1 LIDWGQAGAVMAALG
16 ARSQGVARQVRERF
30 PFWPAFQNRAYDLD
44 ALPLLIA
51 AGPALAHARRCERY
65 VALLERLCALYQE
78 EPLIRAYFGY
88 RPDEDALIRAD
99 PGAGRHVWVCRLDG
113 FIAEGK
119 EEVRLLE
126 NNADA
131 PAGTLFTHRVNAVV
145 REVLS
150 GVWPEWEIWTV
161 PQPLDQDSNAFLRL
175 LLDAYHAWGGEA
187 DPPRLAILQ
196 ERGRSNVESQE
207 MARQYE
213 AAGVPAQVADP
224 RQVSF
229 RSGRLYCDGQPVD
242 LCWNKVNTCR
252 WRELAAQTPSLNET
266 WLEVVRARAVCH
278 VNSFAAR
285 FAAEDKRSLAI
296 FADPRCAA
304 FFSDEDRDLAAALLP
319 WSRRLPP
326 SGPAGFEGTEQ
337 ELGEVIS
344 ERQGEL
350 VLKVPFDIRGDGVT
364 IGRSTPRAA
373 WLAQSARATR
383 EGGIVQR
390 YVEPSRYPVFC
401 VDLEDG
407 HRDGATPGAMR
418 VSCDTFI
425 LGGRFSGFGAKASL
439 AEKVNVFQGGRKV
452 SVIVTTQAAGA

>member
-1 LIDWGQAGAVMAALG
+1 MLAALG
-16 ARSQGVARQVRERF
+16 ARSERVARHARLRF
-30 PFWPAFQNRAYDLD
+30 PSWPAFQNRAYDLD

-51 AGPALAHARRCERY
+51 AEPALAHARRCERY

-78 EPLIRAYFGY
+78 EPLVRAYFGY

-113 FIAEGK
+113 FIVEGK

-145 REVLS
+145 SEVLS
-150 GVWPEWEIWTV
+150 AVWPEGDV
-161 PQPLDQDSNAFLRL
+161 HALPQPLDQDSNAFLRL
-175 LLDAYHAWGGEA
+175 LLDAYRAWGGEA

-207 MARQYE
+207 MARQYQ
-213 AAGVPAQVADP
+213 AAGVPALVADP
-224 RQVSF
+224 REVSL
-229 RSGRLYCDGQPVD
+229 RSGRLHCDGRPVD

-252 WRELAAQTPSLNET
+252 WRELAAQTPSLNQT
-266 WLEVVRARAVCH
+266 WLEVIRGRAVCH

-319 WSRRLPP
+319 WSRRLPTV
-326 SGPAGFEGTEQ
+326 GPAGFEGTEQ
-337 ELGEVIS
+337 GLGEVIS

-364 IGRSTPRAA
+364 IGRSTPRGT
-373 WLAQSARATR
+373 WLAQSGKATR
-383 EGGIVQR
+383 DGGLVQR
-390 YVEPSRYPVFC
+390 YVEPCRYPVFS
-401 VDLEDG
+401 VDLKDG
-407 HRDGATPGAMR
+407 HSGAAAGAMR

-452 SVIVTTQAAGA
+452 SVIVTRPAGA